1 MRKRGMLGRVSA
13 WSLLV
18 AAGLGATDVNI
29 APDAMTRAT
38 QGYNEYEGDTA
49 VLTDGLYPGNG
60 DEAEKFVVNNKL
72 NLTFQFD
79 EPHLIAGV
87 RLYVGED
94 SGAYQAFAYLG
105 ATLGDN
111 GQTEVG
117 EGAELVAD
125 AVDFEFETN
134 TWVDLTFAT
143 PAEADYIEFSTE
155 SGAEIYEIEIF
166 APGEESTAVEARS
179 WGEVKSLQR

>member
-1 MRKRGMLGRVSA
+1 MLKRGLFGRIAV

-18 AAGLGATDVNI
+18 AAGLGATEVNV
-29 APDAMTRAT
+29 APDAVTRAT

-60 DEAEKFVVNNKL
+60 DGAASVVVNSKL

-79 EPHLIAGV
+79 EPRMIAGL

-105 ATLGDN
+105 ARFGDN

-125 AVDFEFETN
+125 AVDFEFATN
-134 TWVDLTFAT
+134 TWIDLIFA
-143 PAEADYIEFSTE
+143 AAIEADYIELSVE
-155 SGAEIYEIEIF
+155 SGAEVYEVEIF
-166 APGEESTAVEARS
+166 APGGESTAIEALS
-179 WGEVKSLQR
+179 WGAVKSLKK

>member
-1 MRKRGMLGRVSA
+1 MRKRGVFGRIAA

-18 AAGLGATDVNI
+18 AAGLGATEVNI
-29 APDAMTRAT
+29 APDAVTRAT

-60 DEAEKFVVNNKL
+60 DGAESIVVNSKL

-79 EPHLIAGV
+79 EPRMIAGL

-105 ATLGDN
+105 ATFGDN

-125 AVDFEFETN
+125 AVDFEFETG
-134 TWVDLTFAT
+134 TWVDLTFA
-143 PAEADYIEFSTE
+143 ASVEADYIELSVE
-155 SGAEIYEIEIF
+155 SGAEIYEVEILV
-166 APGEESTAVEARS
+166 PGGESTAVEALS
-179 WGEVKSLQR
+179 WGTVKSLQR